1 MTLESK
7 KEKLGPYTKKLIDF
21 TEIYLSKETFDDFKN
36 WSIDNI
42 NEDDLRQIY
51 NSWREELD
59 FDLGI

>member
-1 MTLESK
+1 MTSESK

-21 TEIYLSKETFDDFKN
+21 TKIYLSKETFDDFKN

-51 NSWREELD
+51 DSWREETD